1 MAYKIRNQW
10 LSPDKYGIK
19 SPRTMKPEGIVLH
32 NTSNTAPAINEASYM
47 TGNNNEVSFHAVID
61 EKEVVQCVP
70 FIRVAHHAGNYA
82 ANSKY
87 IGLEV
92 ARSSSSDELY
102 FAAER
107 NAIEY
112 IAHIF
117 VQYGWTDVNKHLR
130 FHREFFNT
138 ACPVRIPTSR
148 YASIRK
154 AVADKIAE
162 IKSGATTD
170 KPPVKDN
177 AQPPGNTQSPI
188 KEADEMA
195 VKLGKTQQDD
205 MRALLQ
211 RAYDDGTFS
220 VNHAGKV
227 ADMTRGQALDLLI
240 SYVARKAE

>member
-1 MAYKIRNQW
+1 MAYTIRNQW
-10 LSPDKYGIK
+10 LSPNKYGIK
-19 SPRTMKPEGIVLH
+19 SPRSMKPEGIVLH
-32 NTSNTAPAINEASYM
+32 NTSNTAPAINEATYM

-92 ARSSSSDELY
+92 ARSSSSDDLY

-117 VQYGWTDVNKHLR
+117 VQYGWADVNKHLR

-148 YASIRK
+148 YVAIRK

-162 IKSGATTD
+162 IKSGAKDKAPGKDSPQAPNKTPVTD
-170 KPPVKDN
+170 
-177 AQPPGNTQSPI
+177 

-211 RAYDDGTFS
+211 RAYDDKTFS
-220 VNHAGKV
+220 VNHASKV

-240 SYVARKAE
+240 SYVARKVE